1 MHKNIVGNLWNDTI
15 VAKCLLKVLDF
26 GFGVFV
32 LDFSMCK
39 CFVL

>member
-26 GFGVFV
+26 VIINMGLGF
-32 LDFSMCK
+32 LC
-39 CFVL
+39 